1 MSKRW
6 LMIVIAVLMC
16 GEYALAQCGRWLFG
30 PEQGAPGVEGTA
42 SCSTSWD
49 PDGAGPMEAWLIV
62 GGQFTLAGDIVVG
75 NIAAWDG
82 EKWLQL
88 PGGLSSPV
96 SALGVHDG
104 QLLAGGNF
112 TSGGISYLARW
123 TGSGW
128 QQFGPTLP
136 GAVRM
141 IEVIGGTLYVGAGSG
156 GVFRWTGS
164 SWESMGLT
172 GEVRAMCAH
181 GDDLIAGGSFTV
193 SGGVTYNRVARWDGS
208 TWHPMGLGADNMVSA
223 LCVYEGDL
231 YAAGEFDRM
240 DGVGGT
246 SGVARWDGQAWNSV
260 GNGIPGGSGTSLK
273 VYGGKLWIGGVFNR
287 IGELATLHTATWDGE
302 SWSTP
307 FELGAWGF
315 VSGLALHRGHLAI
328 AGNFRWVDQW
338 PARGVTL
345 YDGQECRVLGNGL
358 NDLIRDMVIWDGK
371 LVVTGIFTSA
381 GDKWSRGVAMWDGV
395 EWHAMGEGLAAPGYT
410 LLVHNGVL
418 YAGTDHPDS
427 GLQRAYVQRW
437 TGSEWEILGTFADTG
452 TLPIPSVRALGVD
465 DEGNLV
471 AGGLFVSEA
480 GSPDTM
486 FRVARLIDG
495 VWRAMGTT
503 TSSTFNDLL
512 NYSGLLMGNTGSIRF
527 WNGTEW
533 VVSAGSPGGA
543 SLGLVNDEP
552 WVVGSSRAY
561 RWNGSTWVSMSST
574 FTGTAYGIGGYRG
587 AAIIAGSFD
596 TLAFG
601 PRVVRRLVGT
611 TWSNLGGEFTG
622 SMGIYAHKVL
632 EFNGELI
639 VGGRFTTCEG
649 KASSQWA
656 RWTDTGVP
664 WIARQPRGAGF
675 EVGETV
681 QLSVTPASGYEFN
694 GPLSYQ
700 WKRNGNVVVDG
711 AGGASVGGGVV
722 SGAGTRT
729 LTIVGAG
736 LSDKGTYRCTVS
748 NSCGSVVSAAAM
760 VGPECP
766 GDLNGD
772 GGVNSADLS
781 VVLSSYGL
789 SVAPGS
795 AGDVNADGV
804 VDGKDLMVI
813 LSLFGGVC

>member
-1 MSKRW
+1 MMGRVLIGVAFAMVMSG
-6 LMIVIAVLMC
+6 AVQ
-16 GEYALAQCGRWLFG
+16 AQCGRWLFG
-30 PEQGAPGVEGTA
+30 PEQGAPGVEGSA

-49 PDGAGPMEAWLIV
+49 PDGAGPMEAWLVV
-62 GGQFTLAGDIVVG
+62 GGQFTLAGDMVVG
-75 NIAAWDG
+75 NVAAWDG
-82 EKWLQL
+82 EKWHRL
-88 PGGLSSPV
+88 PGGLSGSV
-96 SALGVHDG
+96 SALGVHEG
-104 QLLAGGNF
+104 QLLAGGGF

-123 TGSGW
+123 TGSHW

-156 GVFRWTGS
+156 GVLRWTGS

-172 GEVRAMCAH
+172 GEVRALCAH

-193 SGGVTYNRVARWDGS
+193 SGGVTYNRVARWDGAV
-208 TWHPMGLGADNMVSA
+208 WHPMGLGADNMVAA
-223 LCVYEGDL
+223 LCVYEGEL

-240 DGVGGT
+240 DGVEGT

-273 VYGGKLWIGGVFNR
+273 VYDGALWIGGVFNR
-287 IGELATLHTATWDGE
+287 IGELTTLHMAKWDGE

-315 VSGLALHRGHLAI
+315 VSGLALHRGQLAI

-345 YDGQECRVLGNGL
+345 YDGKECRVLGNGL
-358 NDLIRDMVIWDGK
+358 NDLVRDMVIWDGK
-371 LVVTGIFTSA
+371 LVVAGIFTSA
-381 GDKWSRGVAMWDGV
+381 GDEWSRGVAMWDGV
-395 EWHAMGEGLAAPGYT
+395 EWHAMGGGLKANGYS
-410 LLVHNGVL
+410 LLVHDGEL

-427 GLQRAYVQRW
+427 GLKRAFVQRW
-437 TGSEWEILGTFADTG
+437 TGTEWEILGTFADEPG
-452 TLPIPSVRALGVD
+452 PLPIPSVRALGVD
-465 DEGNLV
+465 AEGNLV
-471 AGGLFVSEA
+471 AGGIIASEDK
-480 GSPDTM
+480 SLDQM
-486 FRVARLIDG
+486 FNAARLVDG
-495 VWRAMGTT
+495 EWKAMGTAT
-503 TSSTFNDLL
+503 LSTFNDLL
-512 NYSGLLMGNTGSIRF
+512 NVNGVLMGNSGTIRI
-527 WNGTEW
+527 WNGLQW
-533 VVSAGSPGGA
+533 VVSGSPSAGG
-543 SLGLVNDEP
+543 LGFVGNEA
-552 WVVGSSRAY
+552 WVVSSNRAY
-561 RWNGSTWVSMSST
+561 RWGGTFWLNASSI

-596 TLAFG
+596 TLSFG

-622 SMGIYAHKVL
+622 SMGVYAHKVL

-664 WIARQPRGAGF
+664 WIARQPQGAAF
-675 EVGETV
+675 ESGETV
-681 QLSVTPASGYEFN
+681 QLSVTPASGYDFN
-694 GPLSYQ
+694 GPLVYQ
-700 WKRNGNVVVDG
+700 WKRNRIVVSDG
-711 AGGASVGGGVV
+711 PGGASAGGGVV
-722 SGAGTRT
+722 SGASTRE
-729 LTIVGAG
+729 LTIVGASA
-736 LSDKGTYRCTVS
+736 SDKGTYRCTVS
-748 NSCGSVVSAAAM
+748 NSCGSVVSEPAM
-760 VGPECP
+760 VGTGCP

-789 SVAPGS
+789 SVLPGS
-795 AGDVNADGV
+795 GGDVNADGV

-813 LSLFGGVC
+813 LSLFGSAC